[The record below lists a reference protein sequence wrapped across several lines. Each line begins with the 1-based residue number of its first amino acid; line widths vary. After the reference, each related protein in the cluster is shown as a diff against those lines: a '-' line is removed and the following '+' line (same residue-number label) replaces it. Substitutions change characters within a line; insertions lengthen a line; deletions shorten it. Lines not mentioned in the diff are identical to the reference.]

1 MVKTSSL
8 ILSIFVLAS
17 ISIAT
22 NDNDASS
29 FKETFVRK
37 LNSLSTTWK
46 ATTTSRV
53 AQLSTDD
60 FKALINPAGFSH
72 DPRLPTKTFT
82 AAEHAATPESFD
94 SRSAWAHCGSM
105 RQIRDQSQCGS
116 CWAVSSVE
124 TITDRTCIKHGRD
137 VILSAEDMLACS
149 GAGSCNGGQPYMAFS
164 YWVKSGIVTDECR
177 TYSLPSCDR
186 DYLKNITNPCPAAR
200 FPTPAC
206 VRNCTGGGS
215 SWEES
220 KWYGE
225 SVYYVSGEEDIMAEI
240 ARNGPVTAAFTIYE
254 DFHFYESGIYKYTS
268 GKYLGGHAVKI
279 VGYGEENGVKYWIGA
294 NSWNEKWGE
303 KGFFRFIRGINDCG
317 IESYAVAG
325 LAK

>member
-17 ISIAT
+17 VSIASEA
-22 NDNDASS
+22 NDDAL
-29 FKETFVRK
+29 FKEAFVQK

-46 ATTTSRV
+46 ASTKSRV
-53 AQLSTDD
+53 AQLSTED
-60 FKALINPAGFSH
+60 FKALINPTGFAH
-72 DPRLPTKTFT
+72 DPRIPTKAFT
-82 AAEHAATPESFD
+82 AAELAAAPAAFD
-94 SRSAWAHCGSM
+94 SRENWTHCASM

-124 TITDRTCIKHGRD
+124 TITDRTCIKHGHD

-149 GAGSCNGGQPYMAFS
+149 GAGTCNGGQPYSAFN
-164 YWVKSGIVTDECR
+164 YWIRSGIVTDECR

-186 DYLKNITNPCPAAR
+186 DYLKNITNPCPTSR
-200 FPTPAC
+200 FPTPTC
-206 VRNCTGGGS
+206 VRNCTNGK
-215 SWEES
+215 SWEDS
-220 KWYGE
+220 KWFGE
-225 SVYYVSGEEDIMAEI
+225 SVYYVNGEQNIMAEI
-240 ARNGPVTAAFTIYE
+240 AANGPVTASFTIYE
-254 DFHFYESGIYKYTS
+254 DFHFYESGIYRYTS
-268 GKYLGGHAVKI
+268 GAYLGGHAVKI
-279 VGYGEENGVKYWIGA
+279 IGYGEEDGVKYWIGA

-317 IESYAVAG
+317 LESYAVAG